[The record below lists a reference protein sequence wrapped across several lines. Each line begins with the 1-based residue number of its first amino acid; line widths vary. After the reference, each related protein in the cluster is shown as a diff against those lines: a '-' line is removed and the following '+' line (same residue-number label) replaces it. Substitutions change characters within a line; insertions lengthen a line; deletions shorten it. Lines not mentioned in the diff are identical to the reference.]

1 MKNQITQDKVQ
12 YEGWEN
18 KRRSAN
24 QDIGQNKSGQ
34 QSQYSK
40 GISQAKNLLAVV
52 KLDIGEGQTDVIRVY
67 QGDDIIKVVK
77 NFCQQ
82 HELDEKCVVHMVRH
96 ITHEINLA
104 QSKET
109 KRQAVQHNHQN
120 EQFLPQDAQQQSIQ
134 SSEKEDIQSQTTNS
148 SSKQNY
154 LQFNNP
160 LSPGQAQG
168 INLDQF
174 SSTSTNK
181 SHNKSKEG
189 LVRNN
194 VVEKGLLQQE
204 GEVLDDQ
211 LGSDNDNYEI
221 YKNHYFSKNPVDF
234 NPSQSRHK
242 NKEDIKQIQSNSSLN
257 SQEVYQARNSH
268 KVQNEGGQNF
278 KKSQKEYQNISTNYD
293 KSAQQLNQNKKQHQ
307 KMQENYEKWHKFIE
321 LKNNLNARSRED
333 LKSAINNQS
342 NLNSQNNQQDDKRA
356 RSQSQRYQSPMASQ
370 HTTSQFY
377 NKNSQLKSDRRH
389 AVSNHQN
396 NSFENTNDFLDE
408 YQILE
413 KIRNEGLLPNNLT
426 KAQQKMVIGNTKF
439 SPKRKQKFLTSG
451 SSGQPSSSS
460 SSYTE
465 KNLKNIA
472 TQLSNIEEMNSS
484 ISQNTSRIDAT
495 NNANFQS
502 SNSLLSSS
510 VNQNILGSNF
520 HQNAQN
526 LHSSTNLN
534 KSNKIDDQILK
545 KHTKVL
551 KTPTRNSNK
560 FDQSHQQVSPLS
572 QRNSIKTSQQV
583 QQQLLGSLQKRV
595 QGIVPLLDIKKA
607 QADNSGKLH
616 TDQHQYSQTQ
626 RSPRNIQ
633 TQRDNYV
640 NEDPIKISG
649 NLTDRDQKGRQEEQH
664 LKYKNKVPLTIRMKQ
679 NGSPDNSHKSS
690 FNISSKL
697 YNQQKQQELNQKN
710 QQESL
715 ENNSLLKYLQES
727 SGKSSNQ
734 DNIVKVDL
742 ESYQRHKKVK
752 TLTPQT
758 DKSHKRDDCYN
769 DYFQNTSQL
778 DKSTDLASSKQSRVK
793 NSSSIHQTQNI
804 NERIQKSPIRNNIS
818 NLEKQN
824 TTFDV
829 PSGHNISQIH
839 KLLTNGQIQANN
851 SVIHNPS
858 YENNSRKESKVSKN
872 GPFILPGSRVAGN
885 ELQARLSP
893 PNKIIQQNQNLI
905 QDQSSSFNHPH
916 HNELLVNRLLRQKEI
931 QKPNETFVNNIIDN
945 SKSSTQQ
952 PKEQQKKQDVVI
964 NQVNTVK
971 MEFQDFL
978 YQKIFKK
985 MDSDGDGTIS
995 VLDVDI
1001 NSLKTDILEVLQNFL
1016 LDLADNGNIKYTF
1029 NSFLEYI
1036 NSKKQMI
1043 EALQQIYNKKYLN
1056 KMDQAIQHMIQSQTK
1071 QIEKLPAQSPKQQ
1084 FLQKQDQHQLNKILL
1099 QQQEQQQQQQI
1110 QQQQMYQQQSQQQV
1124 YQQQQQQQQQLYQQQ
1139 QQYQQQL
1146 KQQQQHVQSQN
1157 KIVNNN
1163 QNNIQKT
1170 QNQSQIQ
1177 QSYLPLQQQIN
1188 QFNEQV
1194 LLQQQ
1199 NQQQQLGKKGN
1210 DITFNFIQPPSRNS
1224 LQSDQ
1229 LSQPKLHQEFSFQ
1242 PKFFTQLDKQQLH
1255 QGQQQIQEEDDNNE
1269 EDPITHFVDLSS
1281 HLKKKNK
1288 TTNDQV
1294 NQKGF
1299 NFQQEQVQNKPIQ
1312 NKEMN
1317 NNLNKN
1323 IQSPN
1328 QQSNNQNVD
1337 HVNFSFSEDPQ
1348 QSRFVTNTLN
1358 IKANHTVQNNVRD
1371 INISSQ
1377 NHSPS
1382 FHEQNNSYAG
1392 FGSQSYSNSNNNN
1405 NPQDN
1410 IGQELLVSFSNQ
1422 SIPFREPSFGNNN
1435 NHYNQFLN
1443 SHNDN
1448 NAQNSQQNQVS
1459 APQIIS
1465 GRYKNLVQ
1473 KQFNI
1478 NTN

>member
-34 QSQYSK
+34 QPQYSK
-40 GISQAKNLLAVV
+40 GIPQAKNLLAVV
-52 KLDIGEGQTDVIRVY
+52 KLDVGEGQTDVIRVY

-109 KRQAVQHNHQN
+109 KKQAAQQQHQN
-120 EQFLPQDAQQQSIQ
+120 EQFLPQDAQQQSVQ

-160 LSPGQAQG
+160 LSPGQTQG
-168 INLDQF
+168 GNLDQF

-181 SHNKSKEG
+181 SHKKSKEG
-189 LVRNN
+189 SVRNN
-194 VVEKGLLQQE
+194 AVEKGQLQQE
-204 GEVLDDQ
+204 GEVLDDLQ
-211 LGSDNDNYEI
+211 ESDNDNYEM
-221 YKNHYFSKNPVDF
+221 YRNHYFSKQHGDF

-242 NKEDIKQIQSNSSLN
+242 NKEDIKQIHSNSSLN
-257 SQEVYQARNSH
+257 SQEVYQPRNTH
-268 KVQNEGGQNF
+268 KGQHEGGQNL
-278 KKSQKEYQNISTNYD
+278 KKSQKEYQNVSANYD
-293 KSAQQLNQNKKQHQ
+293 KSGQLHNQNKKQQ
-307 KMQENYEKWHKFIE
+307 MQENYEKWHKFIE
-321 LKNNLNARSRED
+321 LKNNLNAKSRED
-333 LKSAINNQS
+333 LKSALNNQS

-356 RSQSQRYQSPMASQ
+356 RSQSQRYQSPIASQ
-370 HTTSQFY
+370 QATSQLY

-408 YQILE
+408 YQIIE

-460 SSYTE
+460 SSSYTE
-465 KNLKNIA
+465 KNLKNMA

-502 SNSLLSSS
+502 TNSLLSSS
-510 VNQNILGSNF
+510 VNHNILGCNQ
-520 HQNAQN
+520 HQNPQN

-534 KSNKIDDQILK
+534 KTNKIEDLIQK
-545 KHTKVL
+545 KLTKMQ

-572 QRNSIKTSQQV
+572 QRNSIKTHQQA
-583 QQQLLGSLQKRV
+583 QQQSSGSLQKRV
-595 QGIVPLLDIKKA
+595 QGIIPLLDIKKA

-616 TDQHQYSQTQ
+616 TDQHQYSQNQ

-633 TQRDNYV
+633 TQRDNCV
-640 NEDPIKISG
+640 NEDPIKVSG
-649 NLTDRDQKGRQEEQH
+649 NLTDRDNKGRQEDQQ

-679 NGSPDNSHKSS
+679 NGSPDSNHKSS
-690 FNISSKL
+690 FAISQKI
-697 YNQQKQQELNQKN
+697 YNQQKQQEPNLKN

-758 DKSHKRDDCYN
+758 DRSHKRDECYN

-778 DKSTDLASSKQSRVK
+778 DKSADLVSSKQSRIK
-793 NSSSIHQTQNI
+793 NSSSIYQASNN
-804 NERIQKSPIRNNIS
+804 NERIQKSPLRNNTS
-818 NLEKQN
+818 NLDKQN

-839 KLLTNGQIQANN
+839 KLLPNSQIHENN
-851 SVIHNPS
+851 SVIHNPR
-858 YENNSRKESKVSKN
+858 YENNSRKESKVTKS
-872 GPFILPGSRVAGN
+872 GPFILPGSRVAGG

-893 PNKIIQQNQNLI
+893 PNMIIQQNQNLI
-905 QDQSSSFNHPH
+905 QDQSANQNHPH
-916 HNELLVNRLLRQKEI
+916 HNELLVNRLLRQKEM
-931 QKPNETFVNNIIDN
+931 QKPNESFINSNFDN
-945 SKSSTQQ
+945 SKNQMQQ
-952 PKEQQKKQDVVI
+952 PKELQKKQDVAV
-964 NQVNTVK
+964 NQINTVK

-978 YQKIFKK
+978 NQKIFKK

-1001 NSLKTDILEVLQNFL
+1001 NQLKADILEILQNFL

-1036 NSKKQMI
+1036 NSNKQMV

-1056 KMDQAIQHMIQSQTK
+1056 QMNQMVQPKKQPQTK
-1071 QIEKLPAQSPKQQ
+1071 QMEQLAVQSPQQQ
-1084 FLQKQDQHQLNKILL
+1084 FFQKQDQQQFNKIL
-1099 QQQEQQQQQQI
+1099 QQQQHQQLQQQQI
-1110 QQQQMYQQQSQQQV
+1110 QQQQQQQQQM
-1124 YQQQQQQQQQLYQQQ
+1124 YSQQQQQQLYQQQ
-1139 QQYQQQL
+1139 QYQQQQQQI
-1146 KQQQQHVQSQN
+1146 QQQQHIQSQN

-1163 QNNIQKT
+1163 QNIAQKT
-1170 QNQSQIQ
+1170 NNQNQLQ

-1188 QFNEQV
+1188 QFNEQA
-1194 LLQQQ
+1194 LQQQQ
-1199 NQQQQLGKKGN
+1199 NQQQKAQLNKKGN

-1229 LSQPKLHQEFSFQ
+1229 LNQPKLQQKFSFQ
-1242 PKFFTQLDKQQLH
+1242 PKFYAQLEKQQHH
-1255 QGQQQIQEEDDNNE
+1255 QEHQQIQEEDDANE

-1288 TTNDQV
+1288 TTHDQA

-1299 NFQQEQVQNKPIQ
+1299 NFQQQQQLNKPTQ
-1312 NKEMN
+1312 NKETN
-1317 NNLNKN
+1317 SNF
-1323 IQSPN
+1323 
-1328 QQSNNQNVD
+1328 SNNTQASSQQNSNQNID
-1337 HVNFSFSEDPQ
+1337 HVNFSFSDDPQ

-1358 IKANHTVQNNVRD
+1358 IKANNAIQNNIKD

-1382 FHEQNNSYAG
+1382 FHEQNNSYVG
-1392 FGSQSYSNSNNNN
+1392 FGNQSYNNS

-1443 SHNDN
+1443 SQNDN
-1448 NAQNSQQNQVS
+1448 NTQNSQQNQAS

-1478 NTN
+1478 NKN